1 VDAATT
7 AHVQRVDASAFATMQ
22 HAPMKLYKGMEMIAF
37 MNLSASFNVI
47 TQYAAFELPRKQNPD
62 EADRLGLP

>member
-1 VDAATT
+1 
-7 AHVQRVDASAFATMQ
+7 MQ